1 MSPSM
6 RVGRVRPANHP
17 RPQRGMVTV
26 ELALGSLGAVLAVL
40 LLSWVIAVVMLW
52 GACNDLA
59 AAVARQ
65 EARGDQAA
73 VAKLERAKPPG
84 ARIEVHQRADDITVT
99 VKLAARPWADWL
111 PQVPL
116 QAEATVIR
124 EPNQ

>member
-1 MSPSM
+1 M

-17 RPQRGMVTV
+17 RSQHGMVTV
-26 ELALGSLGAVLAVL
+26 ELALGSLAAALVTVV
-40 LLSWVIAVVMLW
+40 LSWVIAVVMLW

-73 VAKLERAKPPG
+73 VAKLERGKPTG
-84 ARIEVHQRADDITVT
+84 ARIEVRQQAEEITVT
-99 VKLAARPWADWL
+99 VRLAAQPWAGWL

-116 QAEATVIR
+116 QAEATVLR
-124 EPNQ
+124 EPS